1 VSRVSWRLVRTLRNL
16 GFDGTLKS
24 FSGQRYPPQSPS
36 AYSSSKI
43 AFSHKVQ
50 LHVNEKRGRER
61 EKKMLALSRGC
72 LVAAVFSKNWD
83 SPHNL
88 KNWRSGI
95 KWISN
100 EKRWR
105 EESMK
110 TWRFHMNLVFL
121 PGKAEKIIIQTG
133 P

>member
-61 EKKMLALSRGC
+61 KKDARVITGLSGGRCVFKELGFSSQFEELAFRY
-72 LVAAVFSKNWD
+72 KMD
-83 SPHNL
+83 
-88 KNWRSGI
+88 
-95 KWISN
+95 
-100 EKRWR
+100 
-105 EESMK
+105 
-110 TWRFHMNLVFL
+110 
-121 PGKAEKIIIQTG
+121 
-133 P
+133 